1 MQTLKQ
7 DTNEPLYETETESWT
22 QKTDLWMP
30 GRDDWERDE
39 VAGWGW
45 QKQATLY
52 RMNKQQGPTVQHR
65 ELY

>member
-1 MQTLKQ
+1 
-7 DTNEPLYETETESWT
+7 
-22 QKTDLWMP
+22 MP

-52 RMNKQQGPTVQHR
+52 RMNKQQGPTV
-65 ELY
+65 